1 MNKPLIYLDHAATSP
16 LSPKAL
22 AAMMPYLATH
32 YGNPANLYSLGRE
45 AKRAIIQSTLT
56 ISRLLNC
63 RPDELI
69 FTASAT
75 ESDQLALAGIARA
88 NKDKGN
94 KIIISAV
101 EHKGIFS
108 AAELLKREGFEIVTI
123 PAQPNGL
130 LDLAALE
137 QALDDRTILVS
148 ITMADSE
155 TGTIQPISKISQ
167 LIKIF
172 SPKILFHS
180 DATQAAVY
188 QEIDLNKLGVDLL
201 TVSAHK
207 LGGPKG
213 AALLFARRGVY
224 LPRVHRGTENVPA
237 LVGFACALEEN
248 RKKLSKEIPRLQKL
262 RDELEQG
269 IKKAI
274 PKTVSNGHRTKR
286 LPNFC
291 NISILDVEGEALLL
305 HLDNLGIMVGT
316 GSACNSESLEP
327 SAVLVALGNPYEFV
341 HGSIRFTLGPTTK
354 SSDIKYV
361 LKHLPKIAQELRRIS
376 PLNLKTNQ
384 REKMSDPRAFV
395 GGQTPHFLRKAKK

>member
-1 MNKPLIYLDHAATSP
+1 MAKPLVYLDHAATSP
-16 LSPKAL
+16 MSPKVL
-22 AAMMPYLATH
+22 AAILPYLTEH
-32 YGNPANLYSLGRE
+32 YGNAANLYSLGRE
-45 AKRAIIQSTLT
+45 AKRAVAQATLT

-63 RPDELI
+63 HPDEII

-88 NKDKGN
+88 NKDRGN
-94 KIIISAV
+94 RIIISAV

-108 AAELLKREGFEIVTI
+108 AAELLKREGFEIVVI
-123 PAQPNGL
+123 PVRPNGL
-130 LDLAALE
+130 LDLTALE
-137 QALDDRTILVS
+137 QALDDKTILVS

-155 TGTIQPISKISQ
+155 TGTIQPIAEIAK
-167 LIKIF
+167 LIKKT

-188 QEIDLNKLGVDLL
+188 QPIDLGKLGVDLL
-201 TVSAHK
+201 TASAHK

-213 AALLFARRGVY
+213 AALLFVRRGTG
-224 LPRVHRGTENVPA
+224 LPRVHRGTENVAA
-237 LVGFACALEEN
+237 LVGFAAALEEN
-248 RKKLSKEIPRLQKL
+248 RKKLAKEITRLRKL
-262 RDELEQG
+262 RDQLEQG
-269 IKKAI
+269 VVKSI
-274 PKTVSNGHRTKR
+274 PKVVLNGHRAKR

-291 NISILDVEGEALLL
+291 NLSILDVEGEALLL

-384 REKMSDPRAFV
+384 KEKLSDPRAFV